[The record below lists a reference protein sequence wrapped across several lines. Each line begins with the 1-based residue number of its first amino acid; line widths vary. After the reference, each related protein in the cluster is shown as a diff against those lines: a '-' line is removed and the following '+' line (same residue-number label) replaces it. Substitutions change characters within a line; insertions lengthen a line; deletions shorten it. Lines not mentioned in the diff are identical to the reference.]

1 MLKFIALVLVICSG
15 ILLVFSVYFLIR
27 NDKVLYFRV
36 NYVRNAY
43 DYLYK
48 TLHCCT
54 NEEDLDKYHKLSD
67 RVNNVIDR
75 YSYNKMLFSFKPL
88 KLEYWFTKEEIKY
101 FK

>member
-1 MLKFIALVLVICSG
+1 MLKFIDLVLVICLS

-27 NDKVLYFRV
+27 NDNVLYFRL

-54 NEEDLDKYHKLSD
+54 NEEDLDEYYKLCD
-67 RVNNVIDR
+67 RVNNAIDR
-75 YSYNKMLFSFKPL
+75 YSYDKMLFSFKPL
-88 KLEYWFTKEEIKY
+88 KLKYWFTEEEIKY
-101 FK
+101 LK